1 AIAGFYYFNKAEF
14 FVKSAFDMIKKDV
27 NYEGKYFIAPI
38 LNELIL
44 QDKKIINISIDKNRY
59 FTFYSHAKI
68 NEYERIKNA

>member
-1 AIAGFYYFNKAEF
+1 
-14 FVKSAFDMIKKDV
+14 KKDV
-27 NYEGKYFIAPI
+27 NYEGKYFIAST

-44 QDKKIINISIDKNRY
+44 QDKKIINISIDKDRY

>member
-1 AIAGFYYFNKAEF
+1 
-14 FVKSAFDMIKKDV
+14 MIKKDV
-27 NYEGKYFIAPI
+27 NYEGKYFIAST

-59 FTFYSHAKI
+59 FTFYSHVKI